1 MADLPVVVVVDV
13 ERLVAG
19 HDISL
24 PVKRPRTRLLLEAAI
39 GQQRVVAG
47 ISPGEEGL
55 GQVGRCAAGGVRL
68 GGACRHQAE
77 EHRRGGGETQNQT

>member
-1 MADLPVVVVVDV
+1 MDDVSSVVGEHAELPRALVVGEVVVVDV

-55 GQVGRCAAGGVRL
+55 GQVGRCAAGGA
-68 GGACRHQAE
+68 G
-77 EHRRGGGETQNQT
+77 